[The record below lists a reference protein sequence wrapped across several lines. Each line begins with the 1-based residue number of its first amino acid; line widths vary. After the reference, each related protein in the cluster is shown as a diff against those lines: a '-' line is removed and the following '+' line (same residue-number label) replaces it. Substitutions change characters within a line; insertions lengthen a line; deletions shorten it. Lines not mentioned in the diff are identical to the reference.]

1 MPFIIIMG
9 IILFLLM
16 EHALVFWLVFVPLAI
31 IFSGSM
37 VGWFKTGGLGMSN
50 VAMAV
55 IAVVGMIIALVI
67 VCIP

>member
-31 IFSGSM
+31 LF
-37 VGWFKTGGLGMSN
+37 VVYLCGWFRSGGLPLSSLGM
-50 VAMAV
+50 ALLILAV
-55 IAVVGMIIALVI
+55 MVI
-67 VCIP
+67 VLLMVCIP